1 MDNRAA
7 RTKREVTDCM
17 VDGEPWRTGTL
28 RLARGPGITS
38 GRGINIVVVDLG
50 RCRKCQHPQ
59 AKYCRYVLFHRITLG
74 AEVRI
79 CTAKTTEP
87 HGRTEDI
94 RLSWRYPRENAS
106 DGEQGKFAQISYRV
120 PQVAGRVVPT
130 H

>member
-38 GRGINIVVVDLG
+38 GRGINIVVVDLARG
-50 RCRKCQHPQ
+50 RKCQHPQ

-74 AEVRI
+74 AEVES
-79 CTAKTTEP
+79 ALPKP
-87 HGRTEDI
+87 LSRTEGQKTSGFHGGT
-94 RLSWRYPRENAS
+94 RAKMQATESRVNSPRSHIE
-106 DGEQGKFAQISYRV
+106 YLR
-120 PQVAGRVVPT
+120 
-130 H
+130 